1 MPDQT
6 HVSSGAKVSNDKASQ
21 HSPSKVKFDKIPI
34 PDAAISKP
42 VKEHEIAVSTGEA
55 ASEILERD
63 KVAEKKVEKEI
74 KEVAGEEAR
83 LKEVEVEIPPDV
95 RDAGVKSPEK
105 EASEVLEKGTLVELP
120 ISEKEYQEGQH
131 TKLTSK
137 VTVKREVWGVS
148 GIIAMAI
155 FIGRLIKK
163 AHHHAKSIVFKKE
176 G

>member
-1 MPDQT
+1 MSDPVQ
-6 HVSSGAKVSNDKASQ
+6 VSSGAQGHK
-21 HSPSKVKFDKIPI
+21 PSKVKFDKIPT

-42 VKEHEIAVSTGEA
+42 VKEQEIISTAGPV
-55 ASEILERD
+55 SEILERD

-83 LKEVEVEIPPDV
+83 LKDEEIEIPPDLAE
-95 RDAGVKSPEK
+95 AGVKSPEK
-105 EASEVLEKGTLVELP
+105 EASELLEKDAAIELP
-120 ISEKEYQEGQH
+120 ISEKAYQEGQH
-131 TKLTSK
+131 AKLTSK

-148 GIIAMAI
+148 GIVAMAI